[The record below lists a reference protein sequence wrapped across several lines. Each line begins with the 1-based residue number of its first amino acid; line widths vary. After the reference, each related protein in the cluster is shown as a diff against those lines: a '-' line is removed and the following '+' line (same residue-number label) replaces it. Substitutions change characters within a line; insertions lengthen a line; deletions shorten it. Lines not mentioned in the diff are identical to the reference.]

1 MGRPRR
7 RGQRPRRERRPRW
20 QRSRFTIRA
29 RATLINT
36 EGGTALK
43 FQVLGELNVTQDG
56 EQVPL
61 GGFIKRGLMS
71 LLLLYSNRV
80 VSTSHLLDA
89 LWPSGTP
96 ATARKM
102 LQNAVSDV
110 RRLMNNG
117 RTGADEPIV
126 LTHPPGYLLRVPAKD
141 VDLSC
146 FQQLAAAGRT
156 ALAKGAHEPAQK
168 ALRAALRL
176 AKGPILSELVEEGV
190 NWPEIEALE
199 NFVLNVREDCFEAEL
214 ALGRHR
220 AVLEEMENLHLGHPS
235 RERLSAQLMVGLY
248 RCGRQL
254 DALTLYQR
262 IRALLNDDFGLEPGE
277 ELKSLQT
284 AIITQ
289 DPKLSLLPVMSQAAQ
304 QTSPRDL
311 LLPPSTNGTAIG
323 AEGRRPSAPQRVLTA
338 ARKPEPVSVVMVR
351 TEVRCLDGEP
361 TPEESADVAQ
371 AASATIHREF
381 EKGNGE
387 ICLSVGEVSFSFFR
401 NSDRSGSHVQR
412 AMDVATSIHEHFSP
426 ASLVDDTGRRYTVR
440 SCIVVTTGEAVL
452 DYRAANEKE
461 LRMTVSGAVMDRCRQ
476 LLRFASA
483 GEIRVCRA
491 THQATAS
498 DYAVAHEPDNGWR
511 VLVPRLAD
519 DGARAGR
526 ELDEAG

>member
-1 MGRPRR
+1 ML
-7 RGQRPRRERRPRW
+7 
-20 QRSRFTIRA
+20 T
-29 RATLINT
+29 NT
-36 EGGTALK
+36 EGGAALK
-43 FQVLGELNVTQDG
+43 FQVLGELHVTQDG

-110 RRLMNNG
+110 RRLMNDG
-117 RTGADEPIV
+117 RTGADEPIL

-176 AKGPILSELVEEGV
+176 AKGPILAELVEEGV

-220 AVLEEMENLHLGHPS
+220 AVLEEMEDLHLAHPS
-235 RERLSAQLMVGLY
+235 RERLSAQLMLGLY

-289 DPKLSLLPVMSQAAQ
+289 DPGLTRLPVMSQTAHRA
-304 QTSPRDL
+304 SPRDL
-311 LLPPSTNGTAIG
+311 LLPSA
-323 AEGRRPSAPQRVLTA
+323 AAPQRVLTA
-338 ARKPEPVSVVMVR
+338 DREAEPVSVVMVR

-361 TPEESADVAQ
+361 APEESADVAQ
-371 AASATIHREF
+371 TASTAIHREF
-381 EKGNGE
+381 ERGSGE
-387 ICLSVGEVSFSFFR
+387 ISLSVGEVSFSFFR
-401 NSDRSGSHVQR
+401 DTDRSGSHVKR
-412 AMDVATSIHEHFSP
+412 AMDAATAIHEHFGP
-426 ASLVDDTGRRYTVR
+426 ASLVDGSGRRYTVR
-440 SCIVVTTGEAVL
+440 SRIVVTTGEAVL
-452 DYRAANEKE
+452 NYRAANENG
-461 LRMTVSGAVMDRCRQ
+461 LRMTATGGVMDRCLQ
-476 LLRFASA
+476 LLRFTSP

-498 DYAVAHEPDNGWR
+498 DYAVAHEPDSGWK
-511 VLVPRLAD
+511 VLVPGPAD
-519 DGARAGR
+519 RGARAGR
-526 ELDEAG
+526 RLDEAG